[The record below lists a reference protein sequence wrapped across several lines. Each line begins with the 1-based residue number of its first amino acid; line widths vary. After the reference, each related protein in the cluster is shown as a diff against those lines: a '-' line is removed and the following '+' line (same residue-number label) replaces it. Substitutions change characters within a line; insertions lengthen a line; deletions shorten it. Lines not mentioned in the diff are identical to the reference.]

1 MSKSNQFIPSL
12 IAFIVRY
19 VFFQLLHRAAHHLKM
34 DSNSLTLQQVSAIQP
49 QESSANTNVSFRKV
63 ADSVQETSKAGQQR
77 RVTEATKR
85 RQMEVVQYFESRVKD
100 CNISDYC

>member
-1 MSKSNQFIPSL
+1 MIPHT
-12 IAFIVRY
+12 VRY

-34 DSNSLTLQQVSAIQP
+34 DSNSLTLQQVRATEP
-49 QESSANTNVSFRKV
+49 QESSVNINVSFRQV

-100 CNISDYC
+100 CNITDYC